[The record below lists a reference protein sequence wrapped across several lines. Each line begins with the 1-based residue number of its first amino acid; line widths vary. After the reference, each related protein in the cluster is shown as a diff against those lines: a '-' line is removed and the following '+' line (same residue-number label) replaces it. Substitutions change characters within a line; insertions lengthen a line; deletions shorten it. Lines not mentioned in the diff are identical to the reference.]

1 MEVPDRTRDAAQIIL
16 SKEQFEE
23 VSDCLSNLAEK
34 LRVTATLLVN
44 SGGRIIAKKV
54 LGSSKVDPTLLS
66 TLAASSY
73 AAAREMARILGEK
86 SNFKMVLH
94 EGEGHN
100 VFVASVNKDFFL
112 IVIFESGV
120 ALGMVRLFTKKTIM
134 QLLPILSKKDK
145 KNVEIKQIFNRRFQ
159 AMLGEELDRSFKELK

>member
-1 MEVPDRTRDAAQIIL
+1 MEIPDRTHNVAQMIL

-23 VSDCLSNLAEK
+23 VSDCLSNLAKK

-44 SGGRIIAKKV
+44 SGGRVIAQKV
-54 LGSSKVDPTLLS
+54 LNPSKIDPTLLS

-73 AAAREMARILGEK
+73 AAAREMARILGED

-94 EGEGHN
+94 EGENHN

-112 IVIFESGV
+112 VVIFESGV

-134 QLLPILSKKDK
+134 QLLPILSKKNQK
-145 KNVEIKQIFNRRFQ
+145 SVEMNQIFNRRFQ
-159 AMLGEELDRSFKELK
+159 SLLGEELERSFKE

>member
-1 MEVPDRTRDAAQIIL
+1 MEIPGRAHDVAQTIL

-34 LRVTATLLVN
+34 LRVTATFLVN

-54 LGSSKVDPTLLS
+54 LSPWKVDSTLLS
-66 TLAASSY
+66 TLAAGSY
-73 AAAREMARILGEK
+73 AAAKEMARILGEN

-94 EGEGHN
+94 EGESHN

-134 QLLPILSKKDK
+134 QLLPILSKKNKGSVDM
-145 KNVEIKQIFNRRFQ
+145 NQIFNRRFQ
-159 AMLGEELDRSFKELK
+159 SLLGEELDRSFKE